1 MSPEMTSGESSW
13 IEVLA
18 TVITCEYDAGVG
30 RALAFGIPTTKHFR
44 ITYNYF
50 ADDELHTGEFMS
62 AKAIPQGTLFPI
74 RYNPDVPHQTDHPGS
89 IAIGGVRGLL
99 IVVGISGS
107 LVLSILWFAVMRGCH

>member
-74 RYNPDVPHQTDHPGS
+74 RYNPDV
-89 IAIGGVRGLL
+89 
-99 IVVGISGS
+99 VGISGS